1 MTRYKERLPKD
12 ARVFETRLQVQ
23 WADVDIAG
31 IMYFAAYW
39 RFVEY
44 AEICFF
50 AELGFPYDTV
60 FEEYDFWLPRV
71 RAEADYHAPAL
82 MNDWLRMRTHL
93 EKVGASSVRWH
104 TVVFNERTGEPG
116 AAFALTVACIDRT
129 TKKSHAMPPAIR
141 DSLLACVSASSPLRP

>member
-1 MTRYKERLPKD
+1 LPQS
-12 ARVFETRLQVQ
+12 ARVFESRLQVQ

-60 FEEYDFWLPRV
+60 FDEYDFWLPRV
-71 RAEADYHAPAL
+71 RAEAEYHAPAL

-93 EKVGASSVRWH
+93 EKVGASSVRWQ
-104 TVVFNERTGEPG
+104 TVVFNERTGKPG
-116 AAFALTVACIDRT
+116 GAFTLTVACMDRV
-129 TKKSHAMPPAIR
+129 KKTSRPMPEPIR
-141 DSLLACVSASSPLRP
+141 AALAASLG

>member
-1 MTRYKERLPKD
+1 VTRYKERLPEG

-50 AELGFPYDTV
+50 AELGFPYDSV
-60 FEEYDFWLPRV
+60 FDDYDFWLPRV
-71 RAEADYHAPAL
+71 RAEAEYHSPAL

-93 EKVGASSVRWH
+93 EKVGASSVRWQ

-116 AAFALTVACIDRT
+116 GAFALTVACIDRT
-129 TKKSHAMPPAIR
+129 TKKSRPMPEAIR
-141 DSLLACVSASSPLRP
+141 QALLGTLGETSDR

>member
-1 MTRYKERLPKD
+1 VTRYKERLPEG

-60 FEEYDFWLPRV
+60 FDEYDFWLPRV
-71 RAEADYHAPAL
+71 RAEAEYHAPAL

-93 EKVGASSVRWH
+93 EKVGASSVRWQ

-116 AAFALTVACIDRT
+116 GAFALTVACIDRV
-129 TKKSHAMPPAIR
+129 TKKSRPMPDAIR
-141 DSLLACVSASSPLRP
+141 RTLLGALGDASDR

>member
-1 MTRYKERLPKD
+1 MTRYKERLPEG
-12 ARVFETRLQVQ
+12 ARVFESHLQVQ

-44 AEICFF
+44 AEICYF

-60 FEEYDFWLPRV
+60 FDEYDFWLPRV
-71 RAEADYHAPAL
+71 RAEAEYHAPAL

-93 EKVGASSVRWH
+93 EKVGASSVRWQ

-116 AAFALTVACIDRT
+116 GAFTLTVACIDRI
-129 TKKSHAMPPAIR
+129 TKKSRPMPQPIR
-141 DSLLACVSASSPLRP
+141 QALLRALGEPSDR